1 MANSTDKIRFMLE
14 DKDTQV
20 LRFTWCDAANV
31 IRTKGSPI
39 SQFESAVKEGI
50 ALCTGA
56 LVSLDSLCVVCGSG
70 SLNCGPILYIRTYVQ
85 IARVTVEVIVV
96 EDEAYASKL
105 FIRHDIR

>member
-1 MANSTDKIRFMLE
+1 MANSTEKIRFMLE
-14 DKDTQV
+14 DKDTQM

-56 LVSLDSLCVVCGSG
+56 LVSLDSLCVVCGIG
-70 SLNCGPILYIRTYVQ
+70 SLNCGPILRLYVRT
-85 IARVTVEVIVV
+85 
-96 EDEAYASKL
+96 KL
-105 FIRHDIR
+105 G